1 MKQSDLDELHQH
13 QEALIVAANKAVDG
27 PLNLEAIKILGEWLD
42 WITIDGNSSTL
53 DPSVVRKLISAWLT
67 TASKPD
73 RRAASSF
80 SFAVHDLN
88 EMWLNRHIKPIA
100 CHLH

>member
-1 MKQSDLDELHQH
+1 MKQSDLDALHQH
-13 QEALIVAANKAVDG
+13 QEALIIAAQKAFDG
-27 PLNLEAIKILGEWLD
+27 PLNLESINILGEWLD
-42 WITIDGNSSTL
+42 WINMDGNSSTL
-53 DPSVVRKLISAWLT
+53 DPSVVQKRISVWLA
-67 TASKPD
+67 TASKTD